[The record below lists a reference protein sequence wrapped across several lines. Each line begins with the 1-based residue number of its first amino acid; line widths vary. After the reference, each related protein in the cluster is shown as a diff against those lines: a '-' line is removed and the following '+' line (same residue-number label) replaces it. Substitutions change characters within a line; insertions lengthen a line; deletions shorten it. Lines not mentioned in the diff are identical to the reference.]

1 MLTTCPCLALR
12 RSRIAAR
19 VIHIK
24 PSTLPFHMPTQS
36 SSTAFS
42 IGARPRAPPALL
54 TSTSIRP
61 NLFDTSPTKD
71 SMLALLV
78 TSSSI
83 ARPSSPATRLR
94 RSRRRAP
101 TTIWKPR
108 RPSATAVAAPMPDE
122 APVMTATGV
131 DLFVPLPPYAAY
143 PRENAAGAPRRV
155 RRRPPGIGRRRRD
168 DGTQPDELYQRPPQP
183 APPRQSA
190 FGVPEP
196 AARGLAAR
204 PERED
209 AARGRGGRSPV
220 QLAARSWSRRAF
232 ARGPKRGR
240 ALDQQRAGR
249 PLRPAELTPQG
260 ACPQHRGG
268 LRAALEGAIGRA
280 AHGGAGPLRA
290 ARAAALQASLD
301 GLSAEHFRLHRRR

>member
-168 DGTQPDELYQRPPQP
+168 DGSKTDGLDLPPPHVAAAGQGAGSVP
-183 APPRQSA
+183 GAAP
-190 FGVPEP
+190 
-196 AARGLAAR
+196 RGLPAR
-204 PERED
+204 PEREN
-209 AARGRGGRSPV
+209 AARRRGGCSPIH
-220 QLAARSWSRRAF
+220 LA
-232 ARGPKRGR
+232 
-240 ALDQQRAGR
+240 
-249 PLRPAELTPQG
+249 
-260 ACPQHRGG
+260 
-268 LRAALEGAIGRA
+268 EGTRT
-280 AHGGAGPLRA
+280 
-290 ARAAALQASLD
+290 
-301 GLSAEHFRLHRRR
+301 